1 MTRFERSDGADG
13 AKVGRLNGTT
23 VLVEAGPGQKMWERV
38 ARKIVI
44 TMPSADRSRAIHLNR
59 LLANAHLA
67 HKHPAYRKELAEI
80 EARTAKPSGE
90 VRWLVAEL
98 GGVRLY
104 TDGRVFVMTKR
115 DLWP

>member
-67 HKHPAYRKELAEI
+67 HKHPAYRAELAEI

-98 GGVRLY
+98 DGVRLY